1 MIFNQYCIK
10 VLIWLGTAA
19 WTRVLCVRA
28 GLGWDRVWPPLHS
41 SAKHSGSWFIVKF
54 LFHHVVG
61 CVVCINHFAV
71 NKVTVRHW
79 QLLRKFEYSESIY
92 TDYTLHSTGWTRHR
106 CSWALPTYHGTQH
119 GEHTEV
125 KLILYNYVLSAVS
138 RVWLVSYISL
148 LELQPDLGRALHQHN
163 CQWGFL
169 CGLQNLAR
177 ICAYHTLASSGRG

>member
-1 MIFNQYCIK
+1 MA
-10 VLIWLGTAA
+10 AA
-19 WTRVLCVRA
+19 WTRDTCPVCPGWAGVSLAFLSKTQRILVHCEISISSCCRLCCMHKPFCCQQGYCQTLTA
-28 GLGWDRVWPPLHS
+28 IEKVWI
-41 SAKHSGSWFIVKF
+41 FR
-54 LFHHVVG
+54 
-61 CVVCINHFAV
+61 INIY
-71 NKVTVRHW
+71 W
-79 QLLRKFEYSESIY
+79 LR
-92 TDYTLHSTGWTRHR
+92 LHSTGWTRHR

-119 GEHTEV
+119 SQHTEV

-169 CGLQNLAR
+169 CELQNLAR